1 CESGTGLWS
10 AAVPAALDRTEKK
23 RRISS
28 LAFPSTT
35 PRRSESKA
43 ARRDAAGLP
52 ENVGVVGGSMS
63 GKGGAVNMGDLR
75 LALDGAGSHPARMR
89 KTINQGE
96 AYGMPDP
103 GMRNE
108 ITARLIDR
116 CFTVNR

>member
-1 CESGTGLWS
+1 GFRKDELGIGKILRSREGSIFPCESGTGLWS

-43 ARRDAAGLP
+43 ARGDAAGLP

-75 LALDGAGSHPARMR
+75 LA
-89 KTINQGE
+89 
-96 AYGMPDP
+96 
-103 GMRNE
+103 
-108 ITARLIDR
+108 
-116 CFTVNR
+116 F